1 MFAALA
7 LARDILSLGS
17 AAAPLISGLVR
28 LVRGA
33 SPETQR
39 RALDAA
45 YAAAEE
51 SLARAV
57 HGGRS

>member
-1 MFAALA
+1 MLAALK
-7 LARDILSLGS
+7 LAKDILSLGN
-17 AAAPLISGLVR
+17 AASSLISGLVR
-28 LVRGA
+28 LVRGE

-51 SLARAV
+51 ELARRV
-57 HGGRS
+57 HGGR